1 VCISTL
7 SVCVFVRDHNNLH
20 LFLCVTYGRDSVFL
34 LRRCDI
40 LCTSGFMYHVM
51 FAHKR
56 SYWGMS
62 IPLHTQL
69 TSSRRRAQA
78 NAPAASYW
86 SRRILDGGGR
96 RAYRSP
102 PCNWC
107 LERASGGG
115 ACNVIVQL
123 VKSTCFPLL
132 YYGLEACALR
142 SINISYLIMSLTA
155 HLGKFSILDNKRL
168 LTCA

>member
-1 VCISTL
+1 
-7 SVCVFVRDHNNLH
+7 
-20 LFLCVTYGRDSVFL
+20 
-34 LRRCDI
+34 
-40 LCTSGFMYHVM
+40 MYHVM

-69 TSSRRRAQA
+69 TSSRRRVQA
-78 NAPAASYW
+78 NAPAVSYW
-86 SRRILDGGGR
+86 SRRILDDGGR

-102 PCNWC
+102 PCKWC

-123 VKSTCFPLL
+123 VKSKCFHSCITNWRPVL
-132 YYGLEACALR
+132 CA

-155 HLGKFSILDNKRL
+155 HLGKFSILDYKRL